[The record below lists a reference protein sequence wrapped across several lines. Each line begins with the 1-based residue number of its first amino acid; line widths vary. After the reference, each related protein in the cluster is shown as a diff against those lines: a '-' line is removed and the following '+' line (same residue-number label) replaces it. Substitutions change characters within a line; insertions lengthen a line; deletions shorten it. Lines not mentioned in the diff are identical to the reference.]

1 MLDNS
6 DCQPQI
12 NSTLQRIADSNSP
25 AKSGQG
31 SAPEDLVE
39 LCKYHNHAVARGLI
53 RMLED
58 HGIRPVS
65 RTTRMYVFL
74 SVTREDYASASEMMK
89 EYQRSNPDTHP
100 KSFSRDYD
108 AAIII
113 GFVTVFIAG
122 IITSL
127 PLGLTSFAPVAV
139 LVNGT
144 SLALLAERWNWNDRY
159 HIGKHFTMADIIQL
173 MTMVALNI
181 AVWQVSI
188 AR

>member
-6 DCQPQI
+6 DYQPQS
-12 NSTLQRIADSNSP
+12 NSTLQRIADSNAP

-31 SAPEDLVE
+31 SAQEDNVA
-39 LCKYHNHAVARGLI
+39 LCKYHNRAVARGLI
-53 RMLED
+53 RLLVE
-58 HGIRPVS
+58 HGIRPVC
-65 RTTRMYVFL
+65 RTTRMYVFM
-74 SVTREDYASASEMMK
+74 SVSREDYASASEMVK
-89 EYQRSNPDTHP
+89 EYDRSNPDTHP

-113 GFVTVFIAG
+113 GFVTVFVAG
-122 IITSL
+122 IITSV

-144 SLALLAERWNWNDRY
+144 SLAILAERWNRNDRY
-159 HIGKHFTMADIIQL
+159 HVGRHFTVADVIQL

-188 AR
+188 VR

>member
-1 MLDNS
+1 MLDES

-12 NSTLQRIADSNSP
+12 NSTLQRIADCNAP
-25 AKSGQG
+25 AKGGKG
-31 SAPEDLVE
+31 SAPEDLVA

-53 RMLED
+53 RRLEE
-58 HGIRPVS
+58 HGIRSVS
-65 RTTRMYVFL
+65 RTTRMYVFV
-74 SVTREDYASASEMMK
+74 SVSREDYASASAIVN
-89 EYQRSNPDTHP
+89 EYARSNPDTRP

-108 AAIII
+108 AAITI
-113 GFVTVFIAG
+113 GFVTVFVAG

-144 SLALLAERWNWNDRY
+144 SLAILAERWNRNDRY

-188 AR
+188 AP